1 MSPATDTAPPAPSA
15 PDQVPAPAPAGVSP
29 GDLAQLMAAFN
40 EVTARLS
47 ATHESLTAQVE
58 RLKAELGEANRRV
71 ERSRHLAMLGEMAAG
86 IAHEVRN
93 PLGSIALYARMLRD
107 DLADRP
113 TQRGIAERID
123 RAVTGLNRV
132 VTDVLAFARE
142 TTVTRSPCDA
152 EELLHASVEAAREG
166 TAAWQAASVEV
177 RTPPP
182 ALPAVMGDPGLLR
195 QALVN
200 LVRNAVEAACDPSA
214 TRPPRVALS
223 ARLDATRHTDGSS
236 RPVLAL
242 RVHDSGPG
250 FSPDALPRLFT
261 PFFTTRATGTGLGLS
276 IVHRIADAHGGLVLA
291 RNDPA
296 PPGGASV
303 DILLPLEHQP
313 AAGSP

>member
-1 MSPATDTAPPAPSA
+1 
-15 PDQVPAPAPAGVSP
+15 
-29 GDLAQLMAAFN
+29 
-40 EVTARLS
+40 
-47 ATHESLTAQVE
+47 
-58 RLKAELGEANRRV
+58 
-71 ERSRHLAMLGEMAAG
+71 MLGEMAAG

-107 DLADRP
+107 DLGDRP
-113 TQRGIAERID
+113 TQQGIAERID
-123 RAVTGLNRV
+123 RAVSGLNRV
-132 VTDVLAFARE
+132 VTDVLAFARQ
-142 TTVTRSPCDA
+142 TTVTRSLCDA
-152 EELLHASVEAAREG
+152 EELLQASVEAAREA
-166 TAAWQAASVEV
+166 TPAWQATTVEV

-182 ALPAVMGDPGLLR
+182 ELPPVLGDPGLLR

-200 LVRNAVEAACDPSA
+200 LVRNAVEAASGPPPA
-214 TRPPRVALS
+214 RPPRVTLS
-223 ARLDATRHTDGSS
+223 ARLDATRHTDGTS

-296 PPGGASV
+296 PPGGAAV
-303 DILLPLEHQP
+303 DILLPLENEP
-313 AAGSP
+313 ARAAP